1 VGGFDARSDPLD
13 ECPTC
18 LDVNARGLVVHG
30 FDWPS
35 LDPPLP
41 PSIQPMSRLS
51 CLALAGPLDGI
62 SAADQRGMALTLVS
76 QVMICYLPA

>member
-1 VGGFDARSDPLD
+1 M
-13 ECPTC
+13 
-18 LDVNARGLVVHG
+18 DVNARGLVVHG
-30 FDWPS
+30 FDWPF

-62 SAADQRGMALTLVS
+62 SSTDHGGMALSLASPVG
-76 QVMICYLPA
+76 ICYLAG